1 MQHSASSI
9 ELADRCDRAWWHR
22 YRDGLKQ
29 PEFSWLKAKRMKA
42 RGDRMPA
49 GAFSKALGKEM
60 HRLGEIYLYTSP
72 KKVQAQ
78 NLIDWHDLPG
88 QCLAEIVPHL
98 PPAGSVR
105 RRDVESRFSIKV
117 AGVRFRGLIDLLGV
131 ALERAVQV
139 YDHKTTRDIRE
150 YALLPDVVAKRIG
163 EPKRSLLNN
172 LQACLY
178 VLARTQSP
186 HARTDRGVRG
196 GLCRWNYSETQRSRR
211 ALPVVQF
218 IPTAHALAVAKRGA
232 ETAKRVESH
241 RTIDDAT
248 PNITACDQ
256 YGGCW
261 YRSEGHCRVRRPLGT
276 LIKHAEQEEK
286 MKAEKKPMRFKDLS
300 GATARANAKEEAKA
314 GKPKKAAPPLEA
326 EEDEED
332 DTDAEDEEEAPESE
346 PAPKRMAKA
355 TKKAAPVEEDEDD
368 TDEEADEE
376 PAPKAK
382 ATRKSKPATERER
395 LAAATAEPDH
405 ILQFFGAAG
414 HKGDAKIYATA
425 IAELAEHLSNNLPRN
440 PERAFCLRLLLQASD
455 CAVRSASSEA

>member
-1 MQHSASSI
+1 MMQHSASSI

-29 PEFSWLKAKRMKA
+29 PELSWLKAKRMKA

-60 HRLGEIYLYTSP
+60 HRLGEIWLYMPPAKSR
-72 KKVQAQ
+72 K
-78 NLIDWHDLPG
+78 LIDWHDLPG
-88 QCLAEIVPHL
+88 QCLAEIIPYL

-105 RRDVESRFSIKV
+105 RRDVESKFSIKV

-232 ETAKRVESH
+232 EIAKRVESH
-241 RTIDDAT
+241 QTIDDAT

-314 GKPKKAAPPLEA
+314 GKPKKAAPPPEA
-326 EEDEED
+326 EEE
-332 DTDAEDEEEAPESE
+332 
-346 PAPKRMAKA
+346 
-355 TKKAAPVEEDEDD
+355 
-368 TDEEADEE
+368 DEE

-382 ATRKSKPATERER
+382 RNRKAELLAEIEADLEEEDEKPARKAKPATERER

-440 PERAFCLRLLLQASD
+440 PERAYCLRLLLQASD